1 MANTSL
7 LDGQLNLGTSTTLV
21 GSEGNFYKASVGDG
35 NKFLVKSDLLNLLYP
50 VGSIYMSVKDNS
62 PAEIL
67 GGEWERLQDRFL
79 VGAGNSYNV
88 NATGGATSH
97 THTTG
102 GHTLTENEI
111 PKHTHGEAGG
121 HDHTRGSMNITG
133 EWRDID
139 VGNTVALWQG
149 SYSGALYASR
159 SKNGYDPKP
168 ATNKSGK
175 LGGIGFDASK
185 GWNDGTTSWAG
196 AHTHNP
202 VGAGWSHS
210 HGDTGSSSSL
220 PPYLAVYMW
229 KRTA

>member
-50 VGSIYMSVKDNS
+50 VGSIYMSVKDSS

-79 VGAGNSYNV
+79 VGAGNSYAV
-88 NATGGATSH
+88 NATGGASSH
-97 THTTG
+97 AHTTG
-102 GHTLTENEI
+102 GHTLTADEL

-121 HDHTRGSMNITG
+121 HTHTRGDMNITG
-133 EWRDID
+133 NWSDLD
-139 VGNTVALWQG
+139 LGNSVAPWPG
-149 SYSGALYASR
+149 RFSGALYQIGTKSANDAR
-159 SKNGYDPKP
+159 SQYNQ
-168 ATNKSGK
+168 SGK
-175 LGGIGFDASK
+175 LNGIGFEAAKNWYGKTSS
-185 GWNDGTTSWAG
+185 DGS
-196 AHTHNP
+196 HTHSE
-202 VGAGWSHS
+202 VGKGYSHS
-210 HGDTGSSSSL
+210 HGNTGSSSNI

>member
-50 VGSIYMSVKDNS
+50 VGSIYMSVKDSS

-79 VGAGNSYNV
+79 VGAGNSYAV

-97 THTTG
+97 AHTTG
-102 GHTLTENEI
+102 GHTLTADEL

-121 HDHTRGSMNITG
+121 HTHTKGEMNITG
-133 EWRDID
+133 SFFIAKAGYYGNGSYGSGAFSSSQTGDGNSSSVRSGSGTVISMSATNAWS
-139 VGNTVALWQG
+139 GNTSSDG
-149 SYSGALYASR
+149 S
-159 SKNGYDPKP
+159 
-168 ATNKSGK
+168 
-175 LGGIGFDASK
+175 
-185 GWNDGTTSWAG
+185 
-196 AHTHNP
+196 HTHSE
-202 VGAGWSHS
+202 VGKGYSHS
-210 HGDTGSSSSL
+210 HGDTGSTSNI